1 MEIAMPAT
9 RCACGF
15 ESRPDEGV
23 TDHLLTVFDPP
34 DSVGTDGQVHEE
46 RAALTCSCGFR
57 APSPAA
63 LDHHFLAAF
72 TPAGKTARDG
82 LPHHPIPGSRRG

>member
-1 MEIAMPAT
+1 MPAT

-15 ESRPDEGV
+15 ESRPDEEI

-34 DSVGTDGQVHEE
+34 DSVGIDGQVHEE

-57 APSPAA
+57 APYPAA
-63 LDHHFLAAF
+63 LDHHFLSEF
-72 TPAGKTARDG
+72 TPADRIARDG
-82 LPHHPIPGSRRG
+82 HRHELITAPPA

>member
-1 MEIAMPAT
+1 MPAT

-15 ESRPDEGV
+15 ESRPDEEI

-34 DSVGTDGQVHEE
+34 HSAGTDGQVHEE
-46 RAALTCSCGFR
+46 HAALTCSCGFR
-57 APSPAA
+57 ATSPEA

-72 TPAGKTARDG
+72 TPADKIAGDG
-82 LPHHPIPGSRRG
+82 RQHQPIA

>member
-1 MEIAMPAT
+1 MPAT

-15 ESRPDEGV
+15 ESRPDEEI

-34 DSVGTDGQVHEE
+34 DSVGIDGLVHEE

-57 APSPAA
+57 APYPAA

-72 TPAGKTARDG
+72 TPVDKIGGDGRQHTAS
-82 LPHHPIPGSRRG
+82 IFPG

>member
-1 MEIAMPAT
+1 MPAT

-15 ESRPDEGV
+15 ESRSDDEI

-34 DSVGTDGQVHEE
+34 DSLGADGQVHEE

-57 APSPAA
+57 AASPAA
-63 LDHHFLAAF
+63 LDDHFLAAF
-72 TPAGKTARDG
+72 TPVGKTARDG
-82 LPHHPIPGSRRG
+82 RQHQPIP

>member
-1 MEIAMPAT
+1 MPAT

-15 ESRPDEGV
+15 ESRPDEQI

-34 DSVGTDGQVHEE
+34 DSVGADGQLHEE

-57 APSPAA
+57 APCPAA

-72 TPAGKTARDG
+72 TPSDKIASDG
-82 LPHHPIPGSRRG
+82 RPHQPIP

>member
-1 MEIAMPAT
+1 MDNFMPAT

-15 ESRPDEGV
+15 ESRPDESI

-34 DSVGTDGQVHEE
+34 DSAGTDGQVHEE

-57 APSPAA
+57 ATSPED
-63 LDHHFLAAF
+63 LDDHFLAAF
-72 TPAGKTARDG
+72 TPAGKIAPDG
-82 LPHHPIPGSRRG
+82 HKHEAVA